1 MPHPTRFIAILL
13 FILGLSTGAYAI
25 DRLLLDDWTTLDVRI
40 INQNAESVTYIQE
53 DGTTNTVSK
62 AEIRGIQLNVAEDK
76 FYAAAQ
82 EEADPDRQLLLL
94 KKSTERYPK
103 DRLNFNMLV
112 RVNLREMK
120 LAEAEKYLT
129 NASLSHVGFD
139 LLKALHVLKSKD
151 GKSAAEAL
159 DRANRKSWTAAHRAQ
174 ESLIYSFAKAD
185 QRQYKE
191 TLNYLNAIEKQFQP
205 AQINAAYSNLMAYY
219 TYDHYKKSLYS
230 LVYLKEKNHRSRTQL
245 EVMHPNITR
254 YYRRPAAPPANVEWV
269 EKIVLVEQRA
279 SEGAEAADVVI
290 GSLLTG
296 LSASSFFFAGTYLSD
311 YIEARS
317 RYERA
322 LDSTA
327 LNGYSSNAGT
337 SSSTSSDSFDWS
349 KPDEVFANLGNQSSS
364 AIRRSQ
370 ATGTLTI
377 AYTGIGVVTGGI
389 GTLFLLNAANEK
401 GMAKIKHRRPPP
413 HLTFKDDPNR
423 MSGQRFT
430 SGYARL
436 TFLAALPFFAL
447 NAKMWNDTFA
457 VRNTAYKTMQSSD
470 SELYTYM
477 YNQAAQA
484 MYRTDFYRG
493 MTIGLSV
500 ASLASGI
507 LFIINPFPKGPQ
519 KTGFLYPSIQ
529 PDGFNL
535 TYVNTF

>member
-1 MPHPTRFIAILL
+1 MLCLSGGL
-13 FILGLSTGAYAI
+13 FAI
-25 DRLLLDDWTTLDVRI
+25 DRLLLEDWTTLDVRI
-40 INQNAESVTYIQE
+40 INQNSESVTYVQE

-82 EEADPDRQLLLL
+82 EETDPDRQLLLL

-120 LAEAEKYLT
+120 LDEAEKYLT
-129 NASLSHVGFD
+129 NTSLAHTGFD
-139 LLKALHVLKSKD
+139 LLKALHALKSKD
-151 GKSAAEAL
+151 GKKAEEVL
-159 DRANRKSWTAAHRAQ
+159 DRANRKSWTASHRAQ
-174 ESLIYSFAKAD
+174 EALLYSFAKAD

-191 TLNYLNAIEKQFQP
+191 TLNYLDVIEKQFKP
-205 AQINAAYSNLMAYY
+205 AQIDAAYSNLMAYY
-219 TYDHYKKSLYS
+219 TYDHYKKSLAS

-245 EVMHPNITR
+245 EAMHPNITR
-254 YYRRPAAPPANVEWV
+254 YYRRPATAPANVEWV

-296 LSASSFFFAGTYLSD
+296 LSASSLFFAGTYIGD
-311 YIEARS
+311 YIDART
-317 RYERA
+317 RYERGF
-322 LDSTA
+322 DTTT
-327 LNGYSSNAGT
+327 LNGYSSNSA
-337 SSSTSSDSFDWS
+337 SSSVTTSDNFDSS
-349 KPDEVFANLGNQSSS
+349 KPDQIFANLGNQSTT
-364 AIRRSQ
+364 AYKRSL
-370 ATGTLTI
+370 ATGTLAT
-377 AYTGIGVVTGGI
+377 AYTGIGVVTGGV
-389 GTLFLLNAANEK
+389 GALLLLNAANEK
-401 GMAKIKHRRPPP
+401 GMAKIKHKRPPT

-423 MSGQRFT
+423 MSALRFS
-430 SGYARL
+430 SGYASL

-447 NAKMWNDTFA
+447 NANLWNDTFA
-457 VRNTAYKTMQSSD
+457 VRNTAYKGAQSPD
-470 SELYTYM
+470 SELYTYL

-500 ASLASGI
+500 ASLVSGV
-507 LFIINPFPKGPQ
+507 LFILNPFPKGPQ
-519 KTGFLYPSIQ
+519 KTGLLLPSIQ
-529 PDGFNL
+529 PDGFGL